1 MSKSNVNYSS
11 MSSMS
16 SNAENEEKIVYCKYC
31 GKNCIKLV
39 STTKENPG
47 QSFFACPTPRF
58 VGGYGWIDWADNA
71 YGTSSS
77 QSHGGRFDAIEVLL
91 KEKK

>member
-16 SNAENEEKIVYCKYC
+16 S
-31 GKNCIKLV
+31 
-39 STTKENPG
+39 
-47 QSFFACPTPRF
+47 F
-58 VGGYGWIDWADNA
+58 VGGHGWMDLADKA

-77 QSHGGRFDAIEVLL
+77 QSHGGQFDAIEVLL
-91 KEKK
+91 KEKNEEIAQLGLEND